1 MADADETTVTF
12 DLFSTEILNENSNIL
27 ENLTEEEMTEV
38 NHVVTLLETAE
49 KNSLDDFEDPQ
60 ETELRHK
67 PVTDNELDRLASKN
81 NANTT
86 GYQTRWAVAVMKG
99 AFILILS
106 FITHFFSQNMI
117 LSSSN

>member
-1 MADADETTVTF
+1 MIADADETTVTF

-49 KNSLDDFEDPQ
+49 KNSLDDFEDLQ
-60 ETELRHK
+60 ETELHHK

-81 NANTT
+81 NANMT

-99 AFILILS
+99 AFILIL
-106 FITHFFSQNMI
+106 
-117 LSSSN
+117 